1 MIKKTILFS
10 ALVILLLTLPSFAA
24 GHVRDDAGLFDNVE
38 LLEQKLTELE
48 EILGYPSY
56 IYTTNQ
62 PFAEDAQTATNLL
75 LMDKVGKNQNGTIF
89 TINMATRDYQ
99 FSTSGPDL
107 QIDKLSDADI
117 KKMIDGL
124 GKCLKNGDFD
134 GAGIFYCK
142 QLRLSLDDNYISTSE
157 TTADTS
163 VATIFNTSFA
173 KIINNIEEILHI
185 AFYALILA
193 FGYNSDVFTGY
204 EYSPKPKPYLYSENV
219 DVDYAPKVKELIDTI
234 ETVTVVK
241 TETHSTVSSSPD
253 TDSSFDRSSSY
264 GSSSY
269 SSRSGGGDFR
279 GGGGK
284 F

>member
-1 MIKKTILFS
+1 MMKKTILFS
-10 ALVILLLTLPSFAA
+10 ILVILLLILPSFAE

-75 LMDKVGKNQNGTIF
+75 LMDKVGKNQNGTMF

-117 KKMIDGL
+117 QNMISGL
-124 GKCLKNGDFD
+124 GSRLKDGDFD
-134 GAGIFYCK
+134 GAGMFYCK
-142 QLRLSLDDNYISTSE
+142 QLRRSLDENYISPAE
-157 TTADTS
+157 TTANTRNG
-163 VATIFNTSFA
+163 TIFSTNFV
-173 KIINNIEEILHI
+173 KIINNIEMILKLS
-185 AFYALILA
+185 FYALLITI
-193 FGYNSDVFTGY
+193 GYNSNAISGY
-204 EYSPKPKPYLYSENV
+204 KYEPRPKPILFNENV
-219 DVDYAPKVKELIDTI
+219 SVDYAPKVKELIDTF
-234 ETVTVVK
+234 ETVSVVK
-241 TETHSTVSSSPD
+241 IKTPVVSSSED
-253 TDSSFDRSSSY
+253 NYRSSDSSSSS
-264 GSSSY
+264 GRSSY
-269 SSRSGGGDFR
+269 SNRTGGGDFR